1 MSFRKWFTDSQKA
14 AALTSY
20 TTQQA
25 QRGRVSSKAVE
36 DGIRVALGNRNG
48 HGDGFVE
55 FAPAWLQGDDGT
67 EGGLVS
73 QGFPH
78 YVHIN
83 RLGLQE

>member
-1 MSFRKWFTDSQKA
+1 MVFP
-14 AALTSY
+14 LTSY
-20 TTQQA
+20 TTKQTQS
-25 QRGRVSSKAVE
+25 GGVPSETVE
-36 DGIRVALGNRNG
+36 DGVGVALGNRNG

-55 FAPAWLQGDDGT
+55 LASAWLQGDDGT

-83 RLGLQE
+83 WLGLPKQIRMNENLPNI